1 MKQEILRK
9 LFSMKKEV
17 LAMIFLSGVLLLVIA
32 MPAGKGKQSTSGTG
46 FYEAGLSGKGTD
58 ASAYEKQLKQE
69 LSGILGQ
76 MEGVGAVKV
85 MLTLSGGTE
94 RNGGFYEGGSL
105 PKVSGV
111 LVVAEGGENPRV
123 KQKILEAVEALF
135 QIESH
140 KISIVK
146 KKP

>member
-1 MKQEILRK
+1 
-9 LFSMKKEV
+9 V
-17 LAMIFLSGVLLLVIA
+17 IFLGGVLLLVIA
-32 MPAGKGKQSTSGTG
+32 MPTGKGKQGASGGGFNYTG
-46 FYEAGLSGKGTD
+46 ISGNSCVATEYERQLGK
-58 ASAYEKQLKQE
+58 E
-69 LSGILGQ
+69 LAEILEQ

-85 MLTLSGGTE
+85 MLTLSE
-94 RNGGFYEGGSL
+94 KKEGGSSFYESGNL

-111 LVVAEGGENPRV
+111 LVVAQGGENPGI